1 MKKKQQIKVGTR
13 KSALA
18 MWQTEHVIELLK
30 EKNDNLEF
38 IVVPIS
44 TKGDKILDVPLA
56 KIGDKGLFTKE
67 LEVALINREIDF
79 AVHSVKDMPTKLPEG
94 LKLGAMT
101 KRHNPQDAFVA
112 ANNIKFTDLP
122 KGATIGTSSLRRRAQ
137 LLKFRPDLNLVD
149 IRGNLQTRLKRMKE
163 QNLDGIILAAAG
175 LERLGMEEHIT
186 DYLDFSICLPAVGQG
201 SLAIEIRE
209 NDSYIENLVR
219 SINDE
224 ETETAIRAE
233 RALLRDFEG
242 GCQIPI
248 GAQGRIENGS
258 MILEALV
265 ASLDGRTLIRDNL
278 TGDIKEP
285 ETIGI
290 KLASLLRSAGAGKI
304 LEEIRL
310 GEAKHNE

>member
-1 MKKKQQIKVGTR
+1 MKIKKKQQIKVGTR

-44 TKGDKILDVPLA
+44 TKGDKMLDVPLA

-101 KRHNPQDAFVA
+101 KRHNPQDAFIA

-163 QNLDGIILAAAG
+163 
-175 LERLGMEEHIT
+175 
-186 DYLDFSICLPAVGQG
+186 
-201 SLAIEIRE
+201 
-209 NDSYIENLVR
+209 
-219 SINDE
+219 
-224 ETETAIRAE
+224 
-233 RALLRDFEG
+233 
-242 GCQIPI
+242 
-248 GAQGRIENGS
+248 
-258 MILEALV
+258 
-265 ASLDGRTLIRDNL
+265 
-278 TGDIKEP
+278 
-285 ETIGI
+285 
-290 KLASLLRSAGAGKI
+290 
-304 LEEIRL
+304 
-310 GEAKHNE
+310 